1 MNLQKLIQKLDAIES
16 SVSGG
21 QISPDEAGS
30 ILAMLRHCQD
40 NARAIEKLI
49 KRANMRHPH
58 FESGEGKERLDAAK
72 ALFPNWVNREY

>member
-49 KRANMRHPH
+49 KRADLPFPH
-58 FESGEGKERLDAAK
+58 FEKGPGKELLGSMKRLYPEWEK
-72 ALFPNWVNREY
+72 ADY